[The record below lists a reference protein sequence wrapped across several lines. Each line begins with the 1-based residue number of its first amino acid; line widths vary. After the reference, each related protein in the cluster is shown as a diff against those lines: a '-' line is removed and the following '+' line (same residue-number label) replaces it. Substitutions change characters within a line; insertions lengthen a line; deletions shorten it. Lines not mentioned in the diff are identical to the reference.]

1 MSSIFIRKLSLI
13 YHPDQTNRDSLA
25 LLESCLFVVCLDEP
39 SSLELRDTNRALLM
53 LHGGGRQKNGA
64 NRWYDKSMQVGFLP
78 PPSKTSASIS
88 AVTWVLPLLSVRDR
102 TGRSVRRR
110 MRAFG
115 FRGNRDGS
123 VLGTCDEIQVRW
135 TEHSAVSAEVEE
147 DYCYS
152 AEPGACQKRPRR
164 PASEICPLQEGCSG
178 NLTLKSTR
186 SYQHLE
192 TDWTGEA
199 NLNA

>member
-1 MSSIFIRKLSLI
+1 M
-13 YHPDQTNRDSLA
+13 
-25 LLESCLFVVCLDEP
+25 VCLDEP
-39 SSLELRDTNRALLM
+39 SGLELRDTNRALLM
-53 LHGGGRQKNGA
+53 LHGGGRRKNGA
-64 NRWYDKSMQVGFLP
+64 NRWYDKSMQVGFLH

-88 AVTWVLPLLSVRDR
+88 SRVLPHLSVRDR
-102 TGRSVRRR
+102 RGRGVRSRV
-110 MRAFG
+110 RAFA

-123 VLGTCDEIQVRW
+123 VLGIRDEIQVRW
-135 TEHSAVSAEVEE
+135 TEGSAVSVEVKE

-152 AEPGACQKRPRR
+152 AEAGACQKGPRR
-164 PASEICPLQEGCSG
+164 PASEIFPLQEGCSG

-199 NLNA
+199 NLNALAAKPNPSICVFFSPSFVATGW